1 MNASTFTRC
10 AVALSS
16 IFVLAS
22 CGAGAG
28 TLAPPPLPANEHA
41 LLHQQTFN
49 YTGGEQSFKVPAG
62 VTSIVVDARG
72 APGAARQRFYL
83 GHPGRGGHVTATIPV
98 RPGETLAVFVGGES
112 PGVIGGFNGGG
123 SSIFVSGCTRGGG
136 GGGASDVREGG
147 NALRD
152 RILVA
157 GGGGGE
163 GGYWGGGGNDGGGG
177 GGKKGGNGRGGPSGS
192 LYGNGGGGQGGT
204 QSNGGAGGDGG
215 GKGYKHHGTP
225 GSSGALGAGGSGG
238 VCLATNYV
246 GGSGGGGGGGYYGGG
261 GGGGSDPT
269 NAGGGG
275 GGGSGYVEPSATNV
289 HFQRAS
295 KKRGNGAIVFS
306 WN

>member
-1 MNASTFTRC
+1 MSTSTFTRF
-10 AVALSS
+10 AVPLSS
-16 IFVLAS
+16 SFVLAS
-22 CGAGAG
+22 CVAGAG
-28 TLAPPPLPANEHA
+28 TVAPPPLPANEHA

-62 VTSIVVDARG
+62 VTSIDVDVRG
-72 APGAARQRFYL
+72 AAGAARQRFYL
-83 GHPGRGGHVTATIPV
+83 GHPGRGGHLTATIPV
-98 RPGETLAVFVGGES
+98 RPGQTLAVFVGGKGS
-112 PGVIGGFNGGG
+112 GVTGGFNGGG
-123 SSIFVSGCTRGGG
+123 SSELASGCTRGGG
-136 GGGASDVREGG
+136 GGGSSDVREGG
-147 NALRD
+147 DTLTD
-152 RILVA
+152 RILVG

-177 GGKKGGNGRGGPSGS
+177 GGKKGSNGRGGPSGS
-192 LYGNGGGGQGGT
+192 LYGNGGGGKGGT
-204 QSNGGAGGDGG
+204 QSKGGAGGDGG
-215 GKGYKHHGTP
+215 GKGYGTP

-238 VCLATNYV
+238 ACLATSYV

-275 GGGSGYVEPSATNV
+275 GGGSGYVEPNATNV
-289 HFQRAS
+289 HFPRAS